1 MIIDTHAH
9 VVPGSLIESLGAE
22 KRLFPSVRL
31 LADGETTRMT
41 FAAAPP
47 TRPIMPRLTDLEDR
61 KQWLARQEI
70 DHQVVGGWTDVYGY
84 ELGGAEGADWAR
96 FFNEH
101 LRKDADAL
109 AALTPLATV
118 PLQTGA
124 LAARVLEEA
133 LDAGFVGAMI
143 GTQPKGTGGNLDDP
157 DLDPFW
163 ETASARR
170 ATIFLHPM
178 YICGDDRLA
187 AYDLLN
193 AVGRLTDTTIAMA
206 RLFFSG
212 HLTRF
217 PGVTLIVSHGGGALP
232 YALGR
237 LRRNRAI
244 HSDGYADPLDG
255 FRRLYFDTVL
265 FEPQALR
272 FLCDVAGSDKVVLG
286 SDYPFPIGDPEPAR
300 VVEDTPLTESE
311 RRAILGETAARIF
324 HIDCGCGSEP
334 SEVAVQ
340 PDRR

>member
-9 VVPGSLIESLGAE
+9 VVPSTLIETLRAE
-22 KRLFPSVRL
+22 HRIFPSVRVI
-31 LADGETTRMT
+31 AEGSTSRIAFAGE
-41 FAAAPP
+41 AP
-47 TRPIMPRLTDLEDR
+47 TRPISPRLSNLEDR
-61 KQWLARQEI
+61 RDWLARQKI
-70 DHQVVGGWTDVYGY
+70 DRQVVGGWTDVYGY
-84 ELGGAEGADWAR
+84 ELPGEEGADWAR
-96 FFNEH
+96 FLNEH

-118 PLQTGA
+118 PLQNGA

-133 LDAGFVGAMI
+133 LDSGFAGVMI
-143 GTQPKGTGGNLDDP
+143 GTQPKGVGGTLDDGE
-157 DLDPFW
+157 LNPFW
-163 ETASARR
+163 EVASARH

-178 YICGDDRLA
+178 YICGDERLNG
-187 AYDLLN
+187 YDLLN

-206 RLFFSG
+206 RLLFSG

-217 PGVTLIVSHGGGALP
+217 PGVTLVVSHGGGAVP

-237 LRRNRAI
+237 LRRNRII
-244 HSDGYADPLDG
+244 HAEGCVDPLDG

-272 FLCDVAGSDKVVLG
+272 FLCDVAGADRVVLG

-300 VVEDTPLTESE
+300 VVDDTPLTEAE

-324 HIDCGCGSEP
+324 HIDCSCI
-334 SEVAVQ
+334 
-340 PDRR
+340 DDC

>member
-9 VVPGSLIESLGAE
+9 VVPGSLIETLRAE
-22 KRLFPSVRL
+22 HRMFPSVRII
-31 LADGETTRMT
+31 ADGGATRMA
-41 FAAAPP
+41 FAGEAP
-47 TRPIMPRLTDLEDR
+47 TRPISPRLSNLEDR
-61 KQWLARQEI
+61 RDWLARQKI
-70 DHQVVGGWTDVYGY
+70 DRQVVGGWTDVYGY
-84 ELGGAEGADWAR
+84 ELPGEEGADWAR
-96 FFNEH
+96 FLNEH

-118 PLQTGA
+118 PLQNGA

-133 LDAGFVGAMI
+133 LDAGFAGVMI
-143 GTQPKGTGGNLDDP
+143 GTQPKGVGGTLDDGE
-157 DLDPFW
+157 LNPFW
-163 ETASARR
+163 EVASARH

-178 YICGDDRLA
+178 YICGDERLNG
-187 AYDLLN
+187 YDLLN

-206 RLFFSG
+206 RLLFSG

-217 PGVTLIVSHGGGALP
+217 PGVTLVVSHGGGAVP

-244 HSDGYADPLDG
+244 HAEGCADPLAG

-272 FLCDVAGSDKVVLG
+272 FLCDIAGADRVVLG
-286 SDYPFPIGDPEPAR
+286 SDYPFPIGDPEPVQ
-300 VVEDTPLTESE
+300 VVDDTPLTETE

-324 HIDCGCGSEP
+324 HIDCSCI
-334 SEVAVQ
+334 
-340 PDRR
+340 DDC

>member
-9 VVPGSLIESLGAE
+9 VVPGSLIETLRAE
-22 KRLFPSVRL
+22 RRIFPSVRL
-31 LADGETTRMT
+31 LAEGGATRMA
-41 FAAAPP
+41 FAGEPP
-47 TRPIMPRLTDLEDR
+47 TRPIAPRLSDLKARE
-61 KQWLARQEI
+61 QWLAQQRI

-84 ELGGAEGADWAR
+84 ELPAEEGADWAR

-101 LRKDADAL
+101 LRKDANTL

-118 PLQTGA
+118 PLQTGG

-133 LDAGFVGAMI
+133 LDAGFDGAMI
-143 GTQPKGTGGNLDDP
+143 GTQPKGIGGNLDDP
-157 DLDPFW
+157 ELDPFW
-163 ETASARR
+163 EVASARR

-178 YICGDDRLA
+178 YICGDDRLG

-212 HLTRF
+212 HLMRF

-244 HSDGYADPLDG
+244 HPEGYADPLDG
-255 FRRLYFDTVL
+255 FRRPYFDTVL

-324 HIDCGCGSEP
+324 HIDCGCASEP
-334 SEVAVQ
+334 SGIQ
-340 PDRR
+340 D

>member
-9 VVPGSLIESLGAE
+9 VVPASLIETLRAE
-22 KRLFPSVRL
+22 PRIFPSVRL
-31 LADGETTRMT
+31 IAEGGTTRMA
-41 FAAAPP
+41 FAGEAP
-47 TRPIMPRLTDLEDR
+47 TRPIAPRLSELDDR
-61 KQWLARQEI
+61 KQWLARQKI

-84 ELGGAEGADWAR
+84 ELPGEEGADWAR
-96 FFNEH
+96 FLNEH
-101 LRKDADAL
+101 LRRDADAL
-109 AALTPLATV
+109 VALTPLATV
-118 PLQTGA
+118 PLQNGA

-133 LDAGFVGAMI
+133 IDAGFKGVMI
-143 GTQPKGTGGNLDDP
+143 GTQPKGVGGNLDDAE
-157 DLDPFW
+157 LDPFW
-163 ETASARR
+163 EIASARR

-178 YICGDDRLA
+178 YICGDDRLDG
-187 AYDLLN
+187 YDLLN

-217 PGVTLIVSHGGGALP
+217 PGVTLVVSHGGGALP

-244 HSDGYADPLDG
+244 HPDGYADPFDG

-272 FLCDVAGSDKVVLG
+272 FLCDVAGSDRVLLG

-300 VVEDTPLTESE
+300 VVDETSLTQAE

-324 HIDCGCGSEP
+324 HIDCGCGS
-334 SEVAVQ
+334 
-340 PDRR
+340 DR

>member
-1 MIIDTHAH
+1 VIINTHAH
-9 VVPGSLIESLGAE
+9 VVPRSLIETLRAE
-22 KRLFPSVRL
+22 HRIFPSVRVI
-31 LADGETTRMT
+31 AEGSTSRIAFAGE
-41 FAAAPP
+41 AP
-47 TRPIMPRLTDLEDR
+47 TRPISPRLSNLEDR
-61 KQWLARQEI
+61 RDWLARQKI
-70 DHQVVGGWTDVYGY
+70 DRQVVGGWTDVYGY
-84 ELGGAEGADWAR
+84 ELPGEEGADWAR

-118 PLQTGA
+118 PLQNGA

-133 LDAGFVGAMI
+133 LDAGFAGVMI
-143 GTQPKGTGGNLDDP
+143 GTQPKGVGGTLDDGE
-157 DLDPFW
+157 LNPFW
-163 ETASARR
+163 EVASARR

-178 YICGDDRLA
+178 YICGDERLNG
-187 AYDLLN
+187 YDLLN

-206 RLFFSG
+206 RLLFSG

-217 PGVTLIVSHGGGALP
+217 PGVTLVVSHGGGAVP

-244 HSDGYADPLDG
+244 HAEGCADPLDG

-272 FLCDVAGSDKVVLG
+272 FLCDIAGADRVVLG
-286 SDYPFPIGDPEPAR
+286 SDYPFPIGDPEPVR
-300 VVEDTPLTESE
+300 VVDDTPLTEAE

-324 HIDCGCGSEP
+324 HIDCGC
-334 SEVAVQ
+334 A
-340 PDRR
+340 D

>member
-9 VVPGSLIESLGAE
+9 VVPGSLIETLRTE
-22 KRLFPSVRL
+22 RRIFPSVRL
-31 LADGETTRMT
+31 LAEGGTVRMAFAGE
-41 FAAAPP
+41 AP
-47 TRPIMPRLTDLEDR
+47 TRPIMPRLSDLEDR
-61 KQWLARQEI
+61 KEWLARQKI

-84 ELGGAEGADWAR
+84 ELPGEEGADWAR
-96 FFNEH
+96 FLNEH
-101 LRKDADAL
+101 LLNQTASL

-118 PLQTGA
+118 PLQNGS
-124 LAARVLEEA
+124 LAARVLDEA
-133 LDAGFVGAMI
+133 LNAGFNGAMI
-143 GTQPKGTGGNLDDP
+143 GTQPKGVGGNLDDAE
-157 DLDPFW
+157 LDPFW
-163 ETASARR
+163 ELASARR

-187 AYDLLN
+187 GYDLLN

-206 RLFFSG
+206 RLLFSG

-217 PGVTLIVSHGGGALP
+217 PGVTLVVSHGGGALP

-244 HSDGYADPLDG
+244 HPDDGYADPLDG

-272 FLCDVAGSDKVVLG
+272 FLCDVAGADRVVLG

-300 VVEDTPLTESE
+300 VVEETPLTAAE

-324 HIDCGCGSEP
+324 HIDCGC
-334 SEVAVQ
+334 VN
-340 PDRR
+340 DR

>member
-9 VVPGSLIESLGAE
+9 VVPGSLIETLRTE
-22 KRLFPSVRL
+22 RRIFPSVQL
-31 LADGETTRMT
+31 IAEDGTVRMA
-41 FAAAPP
+41 FAGEAP
-47 TRPIMPRLTDLEDR
+47 TRPIMPRLSDLEDR
-61 KQWLARQEI
+61 KEWLARQKI

-84 ELGGAEGADWAR
+84 ELAGEEGADWAR
-96 FFNEH
+96 FLNEH
-101 LRKDADAL
+101 LLKQTTSL

-118 PLQTGA
+118 PLQNGP

-133 LDAGFVGAMI
+133 LDAGFNGAMI
-143 GTQPKGTGGNLDDP
+143 GTQPKGVGGNLDDAE
-157 DLDPFW
+157 LDPFW
-163 ETASARR
+163 EVASARR

-206 RLFFSG
+206 RLLFSG

-217 PGVTLIVSHGGGALP
+217 PGLTLVVSHGGGALP

-237 LRRNRAI
+237 LRRNHAI
-244 HSDGYADPLDG
+244 HHNGCADPLDG

-272 FLCDVAGSDKVVLG
+272 FLCDVAGADRVVLG
-286 SDYPFPIGDPEPAR
+286 SDHPFPIGDPAPAR
-300 VVEDTPLTESE
+300 VVEETPLTEAE

-324 HIDCGCGSEP
+324 HIDCGC
-334 SEVAVQ
+334 VD
-340 PDRR
+340 DR

>member
-9 VVPGSLIESLGAE
+9 VVPGSLIETLRAE
-22 KRLFPSVRL
+22 RRIFPSVRL
-31 LADGETTRMT
+31 IAEGGTVRMAFAGE
-41 FAAAPP
+41 AP
-47 TRPIMPRLTDLEDR
+47 TRPIMARLSDLEDR
-61 KQWLARQEI
+61 KEWLARQKI

-84 ELGGAEGADWAR
+84 ELAGEEGADWAR
-96 FFNEH
+96 FLNEH
-101 LRKDADAL
+101 LLKQTAPL

-118 PLQTGA
+118 PLQDGA

-133 LDAGFVGAMI
+133 LDAGFNGAMI
-143 GTQPKGTGGNLDDP
+143 GTQPKGVGGNLDDAE
-157 DLDPFW
+157 LDPFW
-163 ETASARR
+163 EVASARR

-206 RLFFSG
+206 RLLFAG

-217 PGVTLIVSHGGGALP
+217 PGVTLVVSHGGGALP

-244 HSDGYADPLDG
+244 HPNGYADPFEG

-272 FLCDVAGSDKVVLG
+272 FLCDVAGADRVVLG
-286 SDYPFPIGDPEPAR
+286 SDHPFPIGDPAPTR
-300 VVEDTPLTESE
+300 VVEETPLTEAE

-324 HIDCGCGSEP
+324 HIDCGC
-334 SEVAVQ
+334 VD
-340 PDRR
+340 DR